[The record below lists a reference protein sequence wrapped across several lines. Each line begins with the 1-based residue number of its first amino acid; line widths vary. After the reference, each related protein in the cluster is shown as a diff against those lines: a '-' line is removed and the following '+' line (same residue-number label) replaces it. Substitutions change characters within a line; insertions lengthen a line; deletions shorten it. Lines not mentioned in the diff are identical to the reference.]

1 MDNYR
6 SIIEK
11 FEDFA
16 SQHPLIETFTWGQLS
31 DVGRDNE
38 KIKFPLLHAIP
49 TPSNIENTYTDF
61 NFQMLFMD
69 MLDDTEENQLDILK
83 FQHLILQDFLSYFQ
97 DATREYNFSISTP
110 VSFQPFLDRLPTR
123 VCGVDATITFRVEAS
138 FCL

>member
-6 SIIEK
+6 TIIER
-11 FEDFA
+11 FETFA
-16 SQHPLIETFTWGQLS
+16 QNHPIIETFTWGQLS
-31 DVGRDNE
+31 DVGRNNE
-38 KIKFPLLHAIP
+38 KIKFPLMHAIP

-61 NFQMLFMD
+61 NFQILFMD
-69 MLDDTEENQLDILK
+69 MLDDTEDNQLDILK
-83 FQHLILQDFLSYFQ
+83 MTHLILQDFLSDFQ
-97 DATREYNFSISTP
+97 DATREYNYSIVTP